1 VHTTTYDTWTEQG
14 DPHTRLIID
23 IVEIDRVPHGC
34 RVVATWG
41 EKSEIIK
48 RLSASVVL
56 AEATTRLEYGAEV
69 IRWMARARGI
79 PVEIELRV
87 PTYVNEPGRTQGGMV
102 WRCRPRFVVRPAP
115 PGRIA
120 RQGHHPRRCSQ
131 ACEGQERVDAAYA

>member
-1 VHTTTYDTWTEQG
+1 MHTTTYDTWTEQG

-87 PTYVNEPGRTQGGMV
+87 PTYVNEPGRSLTLYMKAEPMHDCKLPNLEPHLPSDS
-102 WRCRPRFVVRPAP
+102 R
-115 PGRIA
+115 
-120 RQGHHPRRCSQ
+120 
-131 ACEGQERVDAAYA
+131 